1 MYSAGVDRT
10 QEVEL
15 FHAHQSHSYC
25 ESTYMFLPG
34 SKVPYGIV
42 CCCSPRRDRPS
53 RLRVCCDEEITQTC
67 IYARRYHSFSDDNR
81 GESRD
86 GEQSPSSSP
95 ARLIKT
101 LIPNVSHRSGLGGT
115 GRSCMN
121 DDAGIDANPGA
132 YQSLVLPLLVN
143 CTDISLNQ
151 LQKHSD
157 TFYLFLQAKASST

>member
-34 SKVPYGIV
+34 TLLFVV
-42 CCCSPRRDRPS
+42 VARAPRRDRPS

-67 IYARRYHSFSDDNR
+67 IMHVGTISFSDDIR

-101 LIPNVSHRSGLGGT
+101 LIPNVSHGSGFGGTGT

-132 YQSLVLPLLVN
+132 YQSLVLCL
-143 CTDISLNQ
+143 
-151 LQKHSD
+151 
-157 TFYLFLQAKASST
+157 

>member
-34 SKVPYGIV
+34 TLLFVV
-42 CCCSPRRDRPS
+42 VARAPRRDRPS

-67 IYARRYHSFSDDNR
+67 ISRYYSFSDDNR

-101 LIPNVSHRSGLGGT
+101 LIPNVSHRSGSGGT
-115 GRSCMN
+115 GRR
-121 DDAGIDANPGA
+121 
-132 YQSLVLPLLVN
+132 
-143 CTDISLNQ
+143 
-151 LQKHSD
+151 
-157 TFYLFLQAKASST
+157 